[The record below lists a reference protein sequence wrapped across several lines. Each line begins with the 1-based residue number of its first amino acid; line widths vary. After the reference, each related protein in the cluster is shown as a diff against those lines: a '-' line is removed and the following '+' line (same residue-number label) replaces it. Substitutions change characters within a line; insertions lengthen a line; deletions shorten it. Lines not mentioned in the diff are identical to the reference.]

1 MDIFLSYLT
10 DGGIIATLVF
20 VWLSLY
26 FILTIWIWVARYLSL
41 NSWEKSEKTSLE
53 SLLRGVPKIKR
64 SSILSNCLQSM
75 ESKTSLDIC
84 KSVAVKKATSHLS
97 MLSIISSTAPFIGL
111 FGTIVSILQ
120 TFSQLGNAKT
130 ASLTVIA
137 PAISEALVVTAGGI
151 FVAIPA
157 YTAHVLLKR
166 KAFELISVIE
176 REVELLNN
184 STFSHGEGNTKYE
197 L

>member
-1 MDIFLSYLT
+1 
-10 DGGIIATLVF
+10 
-20 VWLSLY
+20 
-26 FILTIWIWVARYLSL
+26 
-41 NSWEKSEKTSLE
+41 
-53 SLLRGVPKIKR
+53 
-64 SSILSNCLQSM
+64 M

-184 STFSHGEGNTKYE
+184 STFSHSEGNTKYE